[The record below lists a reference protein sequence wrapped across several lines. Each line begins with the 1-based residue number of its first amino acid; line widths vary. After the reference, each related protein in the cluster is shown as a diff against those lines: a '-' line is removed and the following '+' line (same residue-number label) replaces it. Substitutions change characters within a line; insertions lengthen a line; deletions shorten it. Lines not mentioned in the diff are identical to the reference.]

1 MAYRYAWLIAGL
13 TLLGLMTTVLW
24 LSPQFRFER
33 SISHMPVLWLVAI
46 LVLAGVLLTALTALI
61 ERTNPDRWL
70 LVWVVG
76 LGLLLR
82 LVLMPST
89 PILEDDFYRYLWDG
103 AVVSEGLNPYE
114 YSPYQAGLGE
124 GPPALSELAHNT
136 PLVAE
141 RINYPDLKTVYPPV
155 AELGFTLAHWL
166 RPWSLMAWK
175 ALLLVAE
182 CVTLGILLVILR
194 HIGRSPV
201 WVVLYWW
208 NPLLVKEFFNSAHVD
223 ALMIPFVLAA
233 LLFTLRRRCTVACIC
248 LALATGVKVWPI
260 LLLPVVLKG
269 AAAQTRRRW
278 VGGGIFLGLVGLQFL
293 PILASGTD
301 ETSGFLAYARIWEMN
316 DALFMAMGWAVQHV
330 GAVFG
335 LGDEPAGLL
344 TRFSAGLIV
353 VGLSVLV
360 SLRSRLDA
368 DGLIRVFLVISAA
381 VFLAVADSVPV
392 VLHMVG
398 PISFATSL
406 LRVVVAD
413 PRYWVSIT
421 VGFILT
427 PVARLRFSIL
437 ASCGWS
443 MFQCGCCSGGKV

>member
-141 RINYPDLKTVYPPV
+141 RINY
-155 AELGFTLAHWL
+155 
-166 RPWSLMAWK
+166 
-175 ALLLVAE
+175 
-182 CVTLGILLVILR
+182 
-194 HIGRSPV
+194 
-201 WVVLYWW
+201 
-208 NPLLVKEFFNSAHVD
+208 
-223 ALMIPFVLAA
+223 
-233 LLFTLRRRCTVACIC
+233 
-248 LALATGVKVWPI
+248 
-260 LLLPVVLKG
+260 
-269 AAAQTRRRW
+269 
-278 VGGGIFLGLVGLQFL
+278 
-293 PILASGTD
+293 
-301 ETSGFLAYARIWEMN
+301 RI
-316 DALFMAMGWAVQHV
+316 
-330 GAVFG
+330 
-335 LGDEPAGLL
+335 
-344 TRFSAGLIV
+344 
-353 VGLSVLV
+353 
-360 SLRSRLDA
+360 
-368 DGLIRVFLVISAA
+368 
-381 VFLAVADSVPV
+381 
-392 VLHMVG
+392 
-398 PISFATSL
+398 
-406 LRVVVAD
+406 
-413 PRYWVSIT
+413 
-421 VGFILT
+421 
-427 PVARLRFSIL
+427 
-437 ASCGWS
+437 
-443 MFQCGCCSGGKV
+443 